1 MGKRP
6 QISDELHNHV
16 HDIHNQY
23 QNSSAGSFEEAL
35 KTVVQL
41 AEMQVTQRNEPD
53 PGWYPGKY
61 ISEVASALSDI
72 GKQETP
78 DQRST
83 RADQHA
89 ISSRTGATHQST
101 PHKLDIELDSQ
112 VVCKA
117 TLDENGRIT
126 LPEPERQALGLTPGQ
141 ILQLIA
147 YPIKPKSDT
156 GEETTTER
164 Q

>member
-6 QISDELHNHV
+6 KISDDLHENV
-16 HDIHNQY
+16 HEIHRLKEK
-23 QNSSAGSFEEAL
+23 SSAGSFEEAL

-61 ISEVASALSDI
+61 ISEVAGALSEI

-78 DQRST
+78 DQVST

-89 ISSRTGATHQST
+89 TSSRTGSTHQSS
-101 PHKLDIELDSQ
+101 PHRLEIDLDSQ

-126 LPEPERQALGLTPGQ
+126 LPEPERQALGLTSGQ

-147 YPIKPKSDT
+147 YPIKPNPDVT
-156 GEETTTER
+156 EELTTES